1 MTAPALRVRASR
13 RFGDCVALAD
23 AALEVAAGTV
33 HALCGEN
40 GAGKSTLM
48 RVVYGLE
55 RADAGSL
62 ELGDRVELAR
72 HDVVGAQARG
82 VGMVHQHGMLVPTL
96 TLADNAALGHE
107 PVRGGRYDR
116 AAAARALV
124 AAAAKLG
131 QRLDP
136 DALAGD
142 LTVGEQQRAEL
153 AMVAARSPRLL
164 ILDEPT
170 ALLTPAEVDAL
181 FAMIRARA
189 DGGGAVVLVTHK
201 LDEVIRVADEVT
213 VLRGGRT
220 VASWSAEVTAAE
232 IARAMIG
239 GEPPPPATR
248 PPPPAAGAAIGLAVD
263 ALDVPGPR
271 GGGAAAVTLAVAA
284 GEVVGVAGVEGN
296 GQRELALA
304 IAGLTPIARGAV
316 TIGGVDVTRASVAA
330 RRAHGLAH
338 VPEDRHRHGLVAT
351 ATVAD
356 NVALGR
362 LAEVGRGPLI
372 DRAAVTAL
380 AARLIAEHDLRPA
393 DPAALAGAL
402 SGGNQQKLVVA
413 RELDRPGLRAVLA
426 VHPTRGVDLA
436 AAARIHARLRAVA
449 AAGAAVLMIAADL
462 DELLAL
468 CHRVVVMHRGAVVG
482 ELAGAALAAADARA
496 RLGGWMV
503 GVTAEAAS

>member
-1 MTAPALRVRASR
+1 MTAPAMRVRASR

-55 RADAGSL
+55 RADRGEL
-62 ELGDRVELAR
+62 ELGERIDLAR
-72 HDVVGAQARG
+72 HGVAQAQARG

-124 AAAAKLG
+124 AAAARLG

-153 AMVAARSPRLL
+153 AMVAARATRLL

-170 ALLTPAEVDAL
+170 ALLAPREVDAL
-181 FAMIRARA
+181 FAMVRAFA

-201 LDEVIRVADEVT
+201 LDEVMAVADEVT
-213 VLRGGRT
+213 VLRAGRT

-248 PPPPAAGAAIGLAVD
+248 APTPAADAAIALAIEGV
-263 ALDVPGPR
+263 AAPGPR
-271 GGGAAAVTLAVAA
+271 GGGAVDVTLRVAA

-304 IAGLTPIARGAV
+304 VAGLAPVARGAV
-316 TIGGVDVTRASVAA
+316 AVGGVDVTRATVAA
-330 RRAHGLAH
+330 RRALGLAH
-338 VPEDRHRHGLVAT
+338 VPEDRHLHGLVQGAS
-351 ATVAD
+351 VAD

-372 DRAAVTAL
+372 DRAAVATLTTQLL
-380 AARLIAEHDLRPA
+380 AAHDVRPA
-393 DPAALAGAL
+393 DPAARAGAL

-436 AAARIHARLRAVA
+436 ASARIHARLRDVA
-449 AAGAAVLMIAADL
+449 AAGAAVLLIAADL

-468 CHRVVVMHRGAVVG
+468 CHRVVVMHRGALAG
-482 ELAGAALAAADARA
+482 ELAGAALAAPDARA
-496 RLGGWMV
+496 RLGAWMV
-503 GVTAEAAS
+503 GATP